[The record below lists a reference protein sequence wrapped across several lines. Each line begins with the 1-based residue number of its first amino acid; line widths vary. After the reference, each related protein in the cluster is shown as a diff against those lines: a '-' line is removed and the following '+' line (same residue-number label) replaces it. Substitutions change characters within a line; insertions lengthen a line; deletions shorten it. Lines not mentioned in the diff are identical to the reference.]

1 MQRLRL
7 VRPELL
13 DAAGAQRVRDLRV
26 QLVRQRD
33 RARLPPVLRRLHDEP
48 LVLAPGREQLV
59 PRLDVTH
66 DGHRC
71 ETRRVL
77 RCAYVDL
84 DRALLGR
91 DGSFLH
97 DADGRFSVLGARALE
112 ACERAGA
119 EVVMHGDRDD
129 VGAIAELLGLRAWIA
144 GTTLVL
150 DGEELDAA
158 DLAEA
163 IARHLRARACEPE
176 DALSVGADLTPAT
189 VVGTHWL
196 VGARPEDDPLL
207 GLELDRAPNVRLV
220 ESAGGG
226 PALYEAVVTTLA
238 EQRG

>member
-1 MQRLRL
+1 M
-7 VRPELL
+7 
-13 DAAGAQRVRDLRV
+13 
-26 QLVRQRD
+26 
-33 RARLPPVLRRLHDEP
+33 
-48 LVLAPGREQLV
+48 
-59 PRLDVTH
+59 
-66 DGHRC
+66 
-71 ETRRVL
+71 L

-91 DGSFLH
+91 NGSFLH

-119 EVVMHGDRDD
+119 EVVVHGDRDD
-129 VGAIAELLGLRAWIA
+129 VGAIAELLGLRAWIS
-144 GTTLVL
+144 GTTLAL

>member
-1 MQRLRL
+1 M
-7 VRPELL
+7 
-13 DAAGAQRVRDLRV
+13 
-26 QLVRQRD
+26 
-33 RARLPPVLRRLHDEP
+33 
-48 LVLAPGREQLV
+48 
-59 PRLDVTH
+59 
-66 DGHRC
+66 
-71 ETRRVL
+71 L

-91 DGSFLH
+91 NGSFLH

-119 EVVMHGDRDD
+119 EVVVHGDRGD
-129 VGAIAELLGLRAWIA
+129 V
-144 GTTLVL
+144 
-150 DGEELDAA
+150 
-158 DLAEA
+158 
-163 IARHLRARACEPE
+163 RACEPE
-176 DALSVGADLTPAT
+176 DALAVGADLTPAT

>member
-1 MQRLRL
+1 M
-7 VRPELL
+7 
-13 DAAGAQRVRDLRV
+13 
-26 QLVRQRD
+26 
-33 RARLPPVLRRLHDEP
+33 
-48 LVLAPGREQLV
+48 
-59 PRLDVTH
+59 
-66 DGHRC
+66 
-71 ETRRVL
+71 L

-91 DGSFLH
+91 GGSFLH
-97 DADGRFSVLGARALE
+97 DAEGRFSLLGARALE
-112 ACERAGA
+112 ACARADA
-119 EVVMHGDRDD
+119 EVVIHGEDA
-129 VGAIAELLGLRAWIA
+129 GAIGALLGLRAWIA
-144 GTTLVL
+144 GDTLVL
-150 DGEELDAA
+150 DGEELVAG

-163 IARHLRARACEPE
+163 IGRHLRARACVRE

-220 ESAGGG
+220 EAAGGG